1 MLVPDENIRG
11 RTVIAADGQLVG
23 EVGAFLV
30 ETDDWR
36 VESLQIALRKEI
48 ADQLGTH
55 RSLFRAGTL
64 DIPVRIV
71 QSVGRTI
78 ILSVPV
84 EGLRAVVPGDTEVDQ
99 KQAHG

>member
-1 MLVPDENIRG
+1 MLVPDEDIRG

-23 EVGAFLV
+23 EVTAFLID
-30 ETDDWR
+30 TDDWL
-36 VESLQIALRKEI
+36 VQALQIELRKEI

-55 RSLFRAGTL
+55 RSIFRAGTL
-64 DIPVRIV
+64 QIPMRVV

-84 EGLRAVVPGDTEVDQ
+84 EGLRAVLPSEAEQ
-99 KQAHG
+99 KHAHG

>member
-1 MLVPDENIRG
+1 MLVPDEDIRG

-23 EVGAFLV
+23 EVTAFLID
-30 ETDDWR
+30 TDDWL
-36 VESLQIALRKEI
+36 VQALQIELRKEI

-55 RSLFRAGTL
+55 RSIFRAGTL
-64 DIPVRIV
+64 QIPMRVV

-84 EGLRAVVPGDTEVDQ
+84 EGLRAVLPTEAEP
-99 KQAHG
+99 KHAHG